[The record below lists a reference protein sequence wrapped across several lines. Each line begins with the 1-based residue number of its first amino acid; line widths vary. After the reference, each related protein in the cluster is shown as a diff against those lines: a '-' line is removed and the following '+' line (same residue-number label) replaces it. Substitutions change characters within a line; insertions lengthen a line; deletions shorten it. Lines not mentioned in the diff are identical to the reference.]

1 MTCPLSQSKEPTIP
15 KPIPFPSQ
23 SPIERAFLVGVELKR
38 PRVGAQH
45 LHLRLPQVQVLIAPL
60 HMRADDSLDE
70 LERLAETAG
79 LDVVGRAVQH
89 VERINP
95 ATFIGKGK
103 LEEIIASRADAPFY
117 IVLFD
122 EELAPNQQREIETA
136 FESDPEHPASAWVK
150 VLDRTALI
158 LDIFAQHART
168 KEGALQVELAQ
179 YEYRLPRLT
188 RMWTHLARQTG
199 GAAGRGG
206 TGGVGLR
213 GPGERQ
219 LELDRR
225 EIRARIALLKRQI
238 EEIRKQRGEH
248 RRKRKR
254 EGMPV
259 VAIVGYT
266 NAGKSTLL
274 NTLTIGNGSSPRGV
288 HVADELFATL
298 DPTTRRVKLPGG
310 SEALFTDTVG
320 FIQKLPTQLVAA
332 FRATLEEITE
342 ADVLLHVLDASH
354 QNVREHAR
362 AVEETL
368 EEIGAGGKPM
378 VVALNKMDRA
388 QGSSGAEGQ
397 GRSWVTQDEFER
409 EGNAVRISALKG
421 QGLEALLAL
430 VEKTIAEEM
439 IELHVRIPYS
449 ANALAALF
457 HQRGI
462 VAREEFTEQGTLIEG
477 KIARSLLARFGKF
490 KIRD

>member
-1 MTCPLSQSKEPTIP
+1 
-15 KPIPFPSQ
+15 
-23 SPIERAFLVGVELKR
+23 VGVR
-38 PRVGAQH
+38 AHRRA
-45 LHLRLPQVQVLIAPL
+45 PQLFSV
-60 HMRADDSLDE
+60 DDSLDE
-70 LERLAETAG
+70 LERLADTAG
-79 LDVVGRAVQH
+79 LQVVGRAVQH

-95 ATFIGKGK
+95 ATLIGKGK
-103 LEEIIASRADAPFY
+103 LQQIIDSRADTPFDV
-117 IVLFD
+117 ILFD
-122 EELAPNQQREIETA
+122 EELAPNQQREIEEA
-136 FESDPEHPASAWVK
+136 FEADIK

-188 RMWTHLARQTG
+188 RMWTHLARQAG

-225 EIRARIALLKRQI
+225 EIRTRIAHLKKQI
-238 EEIRKQRGEH
+238 ELVRMQRREH
-248 RRKRKR
+248 RRKRQR
-254 EGMPV
+254 EGLPV

-274 NTLTIGNGSSPRGV
+274 NALTAGDRPSTLLRTGAGAPQRKSV
-288 HVADELFATL
+288 YVADELFATL

-310 SEALFTDTVG
+310 SDALFTDTVG

-342 ADVLLHVLDASH
+342 ADLLLHVVDATH
-354 QNVREHAR
+354 TNMHDQAR

-368 EEIGAGGKPM
+368 EEIGAGGKPT
-378 VVALNKMDRA
+378 VIALNKIDKA
-388 QGSSGAEGQ
+388 HVTLAPHASAGVASAAGTWQSPSNSEIASSHRPLLAMTN
-397 GRSWVTQDEFER
+397 RIVTQDEFER

-421 QGLEALLAL
+421 QGLAELLAL
-430 VEKTIAEEM
+430 VENALKDEM
-439 IELHVRIPYS
+439 VEIRVRIPYS
-449 ANALAALF
+449 ANELAALF

-462 VAREEFTEQGTLIEG
+462 IEREEFTEQGTIIAG
-477 KIARSLLARFGKF
+477 KIAASLVKRFT
-490 KIRD
+490 RYVEESS

>member
-1 MTCPLSQSKEPTIP
+1 M
-15 KPIPFPSQ
+15 
-23 SPIERAFLVGVELKR
+23 ELKR
-38 PRVGAQH
+38 PRH
-45 LHLRLPQVQVLIAPL
+45 KFPIN
-60 HMRADDSLDE
+60 DSLDE

-79 LDVVGRAVQH
+79 LVVVGRAVQH
-89 VERINP
+89 IERVHP

-103 LEEIIASRADAPFY
+103 LAEIVAARIETPYD
-117 IVLFD
+117 VLIFD
-122 EELAPNQQREIETA
+122 DELAPNQQREIEQA
-136 FESDPEHPASAWVK
+136 FGGADIK

-188 RMWTHLARQTG
+188 RMWTHLARQAG

-225 EIRARIALLKRQI
+225 EIRNRIAHLKRQI
-238 EEIRKQRGEH
+238 EEVRMQRREH
-248 RRKRKR
+248 RRKRQR
-254 EGMPV
+254 EGLPV

-274 NTLTIGNGSSPRGV
+274 NTLTDAGV
-288 HVADELFATL
+288 LVEDKLFATL

-310 SEALFTDTVG
+310 SDALFTDTVG

-342 ADVLLHVLDASH
+342 ADVLLHIVDVTHPNA
-354 QNVREHAR
+354 REQVH

-378 VVALNKMDRA
+378 IVALNKIDKA
-388 QGSSGAEGQ
+388 VGDQVSGL
-397 GRSWVTQDEFER
+397 RLLTPDLRPLSWVTQDKFVRVAEEFLR
-409 EGNAVRISALKG
+409 EGNAVPISALQG
-421 QGLEALLAL
+421 QGLDPLLARI
-430 VEKTIAEEM
+430 EQAIADEM
-439 IELHVRIPYS
+439 IELRVQIPYR
-449 ANALAALF
+449 ANDLVALF

-462 VAREEFTEQGTLIEG
+462 VTREEFTDQGTRIEG
-477 KIARSLLARFGKF
+477 RIARGLLTRFARY
-490 KIRD
+490 KIEG

>member
-1 MTCPLSQSKEPTIP
+1 M
-15 KPIPFPSQ
+15 
-23 SPIERAFLVGVELKR
+23 
-38 PRVGAQH
+38 QH
-45 LHLRLPQVQVLIAPL
+45 LDRVY
-60 HMRADDSLDE
+60 
-70 LERLAETAG
+70 
-79 LDVVGRAVQH
+79 
-89 VERINP
+89 P
-95 ATFIGKGK
+95 ATLIGKGK
-103 LEEIIASRADAPFY
+103 LQEIIASRADKPFDV
-117 IVLFD
+117 ILFD
-122 EELAPNQQREIETA
+122 EELRPNQQREIEKA
-136 FESDPEHPASAWVK
+136 FGGDVVEKSAPSALVK

-188 RMWTHLARQTG
+188 RMWTHLARQAG

-225 EIRARIALLKRQI
+225 EIRTRIAHLKKQI
-238 EEIRKQRGEH
+238 EEVRVQRREH

-254 EGMPV
+254 EGLPV

-274 NTLTIGNGSSPRGV
+274 NALSGSDILV
-288 HVADELFATL
+288 EDKLFATL

-342 ADVLLHVLDASH
+342 ADLLLHVLDATH
-354 QNVREHAR
+354 PNAREQAR

-368 EEIGAGGKPM
+368 KEIGAGDKPM
-378 VVALNKMDRA
+378 VIALNKMDKSAGNR
-388 QGSSGAEGQ
+388 GLGIGPS
-397 GRSWVTQDEFER
+397 VTQDEFER
-409 EGNAVRISALKG
+409 DGNAVRISALKG
-421 QGLEALLAL
+421 QGLEELLPL
-430 VEKTIAEEM
+430 IEKNIADEM
-439 IELHVRIPYS
+439 IELRVRIPYS
-449 ANALAALF
+449 ANELAALF

-462 VAREEFTEQGTLIEG
+462 ISREEFAEEGTIIEG
-477 KIARSLLARFGKF
+477 KIATSLVKRFTRYE
-490 KIRD
+490 I